1 MVILVAVHVRPV
13 KIHVATVEALRKKK
27 RQVETQFTTKVDDF
41 LDFNPLEC

>member
-1 MVILVAVHVRPV
+1 MVIIVAVQVGPV

-41 LDFNPLEC
+41 LNFDPLEC